1 MEYRQ
6 LGRSGL
12 KISTI
17 TMGTMTFG
25 GVGWAKTVGDLGADD
40 ARRLVDICIDA
51 GVNLMDTA
59 DAYSQGVCEEII
71 GEIMDKP
78 RRDKMM
84 IATKARF
91 AIDEIV
97 ITSKLIDGTF
107 PDYER
112 VIPRDNDKMLDVDR
126 KLLADAVD
134 RVSAISSEKSRAVK
148 LTLGAGVLK
157 LSASSPEH
165 GLAEEE
171 IEVDYNGDGLEIG
184 FNAAYL
190 LDITRQIEGDT
201 ASLAMADAASP
212 TVLRETADDSALF
225 VLMPMRV

>member
-1 MEYRQ
+1 MTQRRLHTSRRRCSHSQ
-6 LGRSGL
+6 LAVAVGRAMLLAVGAPGRAFAHRDFRMLFGVNIFEFCGVTLFKLAALQWLYEATSSALVLGGL
-12 KISTI
+12 GVVTLFAQIPSTLY
-17 TMGTMTFG
+17 G
-25 GVGWAKTVGDLGADD
+25 GV
-40 ARRLVDICIDA
+40 
-51 GVNLMDTA
+51 
-59 DAYSQGVCEEII
+59 
-71 GEIMDKP
+71 
-78 RRDKMM
+78 
-84 IATKARF
+84 
-91 AIDEIV
+91 
-97 ITSKLIDGTF
+97 
-107 PDYER
+107 
-112 VIPRDNDKMLDVDR
+112 
-126 KLLADAVD
+126 LADAVD